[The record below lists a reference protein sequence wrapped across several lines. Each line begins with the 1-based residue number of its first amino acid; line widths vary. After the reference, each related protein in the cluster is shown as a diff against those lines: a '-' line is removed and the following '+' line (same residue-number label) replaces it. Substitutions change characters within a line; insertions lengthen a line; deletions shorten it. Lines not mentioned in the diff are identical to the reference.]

1 MCKLVFC
8 DSTQLSAENDWVL
21 APVLRSRFTNSIIL
35 MKSIRIFRVALLGLF
50 LVSASSLFAQIDMV
64 WETHKVGFK
73 VPRGFKIETNNAE
86 EFTAGN
92 DAVFVTIAP
101 IQDENIT
108 TDDLADVVDA
118 MVKEMDYDLITDGDA
133 VEVNNF
139 TGYYTR
145 GSKDGSNA
153 IVMALLDPESATNL
167 IVVVIYSGDHEDEA
181 LTTVN
186 SFYSY

>member
-1 MCKLVFC
+1 
-8 DSTQLSAENDWVL
+8 
-21 APVLRSRFTNSIIL
+21 
-35 MKSIRIFRVALLGLF
+35 
-50 LVSASSLFAQIDMV
+50 MV
-64 WETHKVGFK
+64 WETHRVGFK
-73 VPRGFKIETNNAE
+73 VPRGFVIETNNAD
-86 EFTAGN
+86 EFSAGN
-92 DAVFVTIAP
+92 DNVYMTIAP

-145 GSKDGSNA
+145 GSKDGANA
-153 IVMALLDPESATNL
+153 VVMALLDPESATNL
-167 IVVVIYSGDHEDEA
+167 IVVVIYSGDYENAA
-181 LTTVN
+181 LTAVN